1 MIPSPR
7 VLKEVADFACE
18 KFEADGVSLIL
29 YNKKNGDTL
38 VTFTGVGEAADPL
51 DAAIALISYLT
62 KSDKRNLLGFSSLL
76 TSLLGRML
84 DEDAKGEGDG

>member
-7 VLKEVADFACE
+7 VLEEFADFACE

-29 YNKKNGDTL
+29 YNKKKNGDTL

-51 DAAIALISYLT
+51 DAAIVLMSYLT

-76 TSLLGRML
+76 TNLLKRMF
-84 DEDAKGEGDG
+84 DEGEV